1 VLKGRSA
8 LRGSRRSG
16 KLSQSSVLEALDRLE
31 QPSLGA
37 SRADRVLEVER
48 RLDVGLAGFEE
59 NALMAVAIRRC
70 VV

>member
-1 VLKGRSA
+1 MLRGRSA

-16 KLSQSSVLEALDRLE
+16 KLSLSSVLEALDRLE

-37 SRADRVLEVER
+37 SRADRVLEVEH
-48 RLDVGLAGFEE
+48 RLDAGLAGFEE
-59 NALMAVAIRRC
+59 SALRAVALRRC